1 MKRFQYGEIS
11 ASQLRADFSDDVF
24 EHRTKGQVM
33 RYIIMFATGHR
44 KQGMAILEEFIA
56 GIEER
61 KKRRKGINSKTCK
74 QLKDAVDL
82 K

>member
-1 MKRFQYGEIS
+1 MHFYSCFNLGMKRFQYGEIS

-44 KQGMAILEEFIA
+44 M
-56 GIEER
+56 
-61 KKRRKGINSKTCK
+61 
-74 QLKDAVDL
+74 
-82 K
+82 